1 TLAHS
6 RNRCFQG
13 VIGLPQLTILYSKNS
28 LFQGAAHINMNF
40 NIIIQGVLN
49 VRRSDEGGSA
59 TQHPAFLRG
68 RRN

>member
-1 TLAHS
+1 MFPATVRANSEIVMATLAHS

-40 NIIIQGVLN
+40 NIIIQGVLD
-49 VRRSDEGGSA
+49 VRRNDEG
-59 TQHPAFLRG
+59 
-68 RRN
+68 